1 MCNSRH
7 RYTTAYV
14 LKSLRMFRPRTLQSA
29 FSQRSPSSTLEEL
42 LYQPNADTWAQ
53 GEGLVHLHA
62 WENHNGGD
70 PSAAMH
76 VLGAS
81 PSVSYGPSS
90 LLCEPFSRV
99 IFCRC
104 RRSALAFCVG

>member
-1 MCNSRH
+1 
-7 RYTTAYV
+7 
-14 LKSLRMFRPRTLQSA
+14 MFRPRTLQSA
-29 FSQRSPSSTLEEL
+29 YSERISSSTLEEL
-42 LYQPNADTWAQ
+42 LYQPVTWAQ

-70 PSAAMH
+70 PSAAML

-90 LLCEPFSRV
+90 LLHHPFSDV
-99 IFCRC
+99 MFCWC
-104 RRSALAFCVG
+104 RRSTVEFCVG